1 MFANHRTGETS
12 LHYAIRAGKAE
23 FVRLL
28 LEAGSNPAA
37 PSERGTPLEAANRYN
52 NKEII
57 QMISGSFFCDS
68 FNASYSFK
76 ETCSSPSAA
85 LLFCDN
91 TTRQTEKSSK
101 HFPLPFIY
109 LVSNTYSHLS

>member
-1 MFANHRTGETS
+1 

-57 QMISGSFFCDS
+57 QMISGFVDSFFIIFVANFC
-68 FNASYSFK
+68 FL
-76 ETCSSPSAA
+76 SA
-85 LLFCDN
+85 N
-91 TTRQTEKSSK
+91 RQTEKSSK
-101 HFPLPFIY
+101 YFLFM
-109 LVSNTYSHLS
+109 SD